1 MDPDAVAIDIIA
13 ALLEERTGQKLTE
26 DRRWRIAPALAGLF
40 RDRGISSNQDL
51 VVLLTQP
58 DGSSLAQEV
67 VEALLNNE
75 TYFFRDRQIFDHL
88 ATSVLPALAVRR
100 AGSKRLSV
108 WCVGCST
115 GQETLSLA
123 MTFADQRARWHGWT
137 IDVLGTDV
145 STSIVEFART
155 ATYSSFQIQRGL
167 GVGQM
172 LAQFTETPGGWQAK
186 ERLRQMV
193 RYEVHNLLHP
203 APYPGRFDL
212 ILCRNVLLYFDR
224 PVREQAF
231 ARLSEALAEDG
242 KLLLGG
248 GETVLEKGAF
258 FRPCNERYS
267 LYDPLPRTERS
278 ARTGPPDKV
287 NIALNLSLSSAP
299 IGKARGGS
307 A

>member
-1 MDPDAVAIDIIA
+1 
-13 ALLEERTGQKLTE
+13 
-26 DRRWRIAPALAGLF
+26 
-40 RDRGISSNQDL
+40 
-51 VVLLTQP
+51 
-58 DGSSLAQEV
+58 
-67 VEALLNNE
+67 
-75 TYFFRDRQIFDHL
+75 
-88 ATSVLPALAVRR
+88 
-100 AGSKRLSV
+100 
-108 WCVGCST
+108 
-115 GQETLSLA
+115 
-123 MTFADQRARWHGWT
+123 
-137 IDVLGTDV
+137 
-145 STSIVEFART
+145 
-155 ATYSSFQIQRGL
+155 
-167 GVGQM
+167 
-172 LAQFTETPGGWQAK
+172 
-186 ERLRQMV
+186 MV

>member
-1 MDPDAVAIDIIA
+1 MDPDDIAIGIIA
-13 ALLEERTGQKLTE
+13 GLLEARTGQKLTE

-58 DGSSLAQEV
+58 DESSLAQDV

-88 ATSVLPALAVRR
+88 ATSVLPGLAASR
-100 AGSKRLSV
+100 ADTRRLSV

-115 GQETLSLA
+115 GQETLSIA
-123 MTFADQRARWHGWT
+123 MTFADQKARWDGWT
-137 IDVLGTDV
+137 IEILGTDV
-145 STSIVEFART
+145 STSIVDFARS

-172 LAQFTETPGGWQAK
+172 LAHFTETASGWQAN
-186 ERLRQMV
+186 ERLRRMV
-193 RYEVHNLLHP
+193 RYEIHNLLHP

-212 ILCRNVLLYFDR
+212 ILCRNVLLYFDG
-224 PVREQAF
+224 PVRERAF
-231 ARLSEALAEDG
+231 ARLSEALPEDG

-248 GETVLEKGAF
+248 GETVLEKGAY
-258 FRPCNERYS
+258 FRPCEERYS
-267 LYDPLPRTERS
+267 LYDPLPRAERLRRS
-278 ARTGPPDKV
+278 QA
-287 NIALNLSLSSAP
+287 A
-299 IGKARGGS
+299 
-307 A
+307 